1 MTDSPPPTKKPKSV
15 STTNVTLL
23 FNPYTQ
29 SESTTRA
36 AVTPNSRDNAVVSS
50 ENKKENKVRET
61 SPVDEDS
68 KCADDIACCTT
79 HCKTPRGDSPLKSI
93 KWTDK
98 GKKVQTTITQQFSS
112 YKSSNNVAHSTTNID
127 ANHSR
132 DYSFSFSCSPSSSSQ
147 DDDFDSLVH
156 AIGGNKNVHCESDDK
171 CDVRG
176 FVIGQDGPELP
187 RHYCQCCRCPPIK
200 CHERLLGGFIELD
213 IVFEVADAD
222 GTNITARDIENAVRE
237 KYAWAMRK
245 LIYDETKTLDA
256 RVYKVPLCMEQG
268 TLGRLYDYIKVS
280 SYHYEMMKLITDG
293 RGRKMTGEMLAQRRE
308 EREQDAS

>member
-1 MTDSPPPTKKPKSV
+1 MTDSHPPTKKSRSSV
-15 STTNVTLL
+15 STNVNPPI
-23 FNPYTQ
+23 NPYTHSQ
-29 SESTTRA
+29 STVRV
-36 AVTPNSRDNAVVSS
+36 AVTPNSRGTAVATSP
-50 ENKKENKVRET
+50 ENKKEKVRKSVPEN
-61 SPVDEDS
+61 EDS
-68 KCADDIACCTT
+68 KSVGSIVHCTT
-79 HCKTPRGDSPLKSI
+79 HCETPRGDLPLKSI

-98 GKKVQTTITQQFSS
+98 GKKMQTTITQQFAS
-112 YKSSNNVAHSTTNID
+112 YNCNDNIEQNTTDTN

-132 DYSFSFSCSPSSSSQ
+132 GYSFSFSYSPSSSSQ

-156 AIGGNKNVHCESDDK
+156 VIGGNKNINCEGDK
-171 CDVRG
+171 LCDVRG

-187 RHYCQCCRCPPIK
+187 KHYCHCCRCPPIK

-268 TLGRLYDYIKVS
+268 TLGRLYEYIKVS
-280 SYHYEMMKLITDG
+280 SYHYKMMKLITDG